1 LLFATPA
8 TIRETLR
15 LFSPILASHAPE
27 QMLPHGQLFLGLH
40 HSKVVA
46 IQVLVGNMAAVSD
59 SGREEASHSSQDNLY
74 LSIGRPD
81 W

>member
-1 LLFATPA
+1 
-8 TIRETLR
+8 
-15 LFSPILASHAPE
+15 
-27 QMLPHGQLFLGLH
+27 MLPHGQLFLGLH

-59 SGREEASHSSQDNLY
+59 SGREEASHSSQDDLY